1 MFIKLV
7 YFDGPNMKN
16 YQKIRMSH
24 LEEFKES
31 DLKSKGEGNGMMEQ
45 LMSSLLGGMG
55 DDSGT
60 PNGKNN
66 EMNLMQ
72 NLL

>member
-7 YFDGPNMKN
+7 YFDGPNLKN

-31 DLKSKGEGNGMMEQ
+31 DLKSKGDGNGMME
-45 LMSSLLGGMG
+45 
-55 DDSGT
+55 
-60 PNGKNN
+60 
-66 EMNLMQ
+66 
-72 NLL
+72 